1 MSIRIGAA
9 LSHSHDA
16 RSAAIEAAQKAAGA
30 LAGERVDVAL
40 VFACGTH
47 LAAPETLLEG
57 VHEALRPA
65 ALIGCGASGVLG
77 SGEEVESGT
86 AVAVWV
92 AALRDG
98 SVRTFHA
105 TAAAGDGEIAGLP
118 ALSGASGAIVLPDPY
133 TFDTRAL
140 LGAVRAQE
148 GRLPVMGGQASG
160 RTFEGNAALFR
171 DELVLEEGAVGLVF
185 EGVAMAPY
193 VSQGAAPLGPELTI
207 TRAEGRVV
215 QELAG
220 RPALV
225 KLREVF
231 DELDERDQRRIRS
244 GLLIGIVIDAGKP
257 EYEQGD
263 FLVRGV
269 VGADSD
275 SGSIA
280 LGEEVHEGQVVRLH
294 ARDARSADRDLE
306 EGLQARRAALGG
318 DAPAGALCFSCT
330 GRGRAMFDVADHDA
344 ALLARVLEDAPTAGF
359 FAAGEIGPVRGECF
373 QHTFSA
379 SVALFIS

>member
-9 LSHSHDA
+9 LSRNNDA
-16 RSAAIEAAQKAAGA
+16 RSAAIEAAQEAAGA
-30 LAGERVDVAL
+30 LAGARADVAV

-57 VHEALRPA
+57 VHEALRPE

-77 SGEEVESGT
+77 SAQEVESGT

-98 SVRTFHA
+98 TVRTFHA
-105 TAAAGDGEIAGLP
+105 TAAGGDGEIAGLP
-118 ALSGASGAIVLPDPY
+118 ALSRASGAIVLPDPY

-140 LGAVRAQE
+140 LGAVRAQ
-148 GRLPVMGGQASG
+148 GPQMPLLGGQASG
-160 RTFEGNAALFR
+160 RTFEGSAALFR

-185 EGVAMAPY
+185 EGVPIAPY

-207 TRAEGRVV
+207 TRAEGRIV

-220 RPALV
+220 RPALA

-275 SGSIA
+275 TGSIA
-280 LGEEVHEGQVVRLH
+280 LGEDVHEGQVVRLH

-330 GRGRAMFDVADHDA
+330 GRGRAMFDVADPDA
-344 ALLARVLEDAPTAGF
+344 ALLARVLADAPTAGF
-359 FAAGEIGPVRGECF
+359 FAAGEIGPVHGECF

-379 SVALFIS
+379 SVALFAA

>member
-1 MSIRIGAA
+1 MSMRIGAA

-16 RSAAIEAAQKAAGA
+16 RSGAIEAAQEAAVA
-30 LAGERVDVAL
+30 LAGERADVAVL
-40 VFACGTH
+40 FACGTH
-47 LAAPETLLEG
+47 LAAPEALLEG

-77 SGEEVESGT
+77 VGEEVESGT
-86 AVAVWV
+86 AIAVWV
-92 AALRDG
+92 ADR
-98 SVRTFHA
+98 SFHA
-105 TAAAGDGEIAGLP
+105 TANANGGELAGLP
-118 ALSGASGAIVLPDPY
+118 ELAGAAGAIVLPDPF

-140 LGAVRAQE
+140 LAAVRARGTQIP
-148 GRLPVMGGQASG
+148 LLGGQASG
-160 RTFEGNAALFR
+160 RTFEGSAALFR

-185 EGVAMAPY
+185 EGVAMAPC

-207 TRAEGRVV
+207 TRAEGHIVH
-215 QELAG
+215 ELAG
-220 RPALV
+220 RSALM

-231 DELDERDQRRIRS
+231 DNLDEQDQRRIRT

-306 EGLQARRAALGG
+306 AGLQAHLATLGG
-318 DAPAGALCFSCT
+318 RAPAGALCFSCT

-344 ALLARVLEDAPTAGF
+344 ALLARVLADAPTAGF

-379 SVALFIS
+379 SVALFGA